1 MDAQARQ
8 LLDALIDRVHTVW
21 PTVAFVRR
29 PLSVGDPADV
39 AVIENADGFAGLV
52 GTVTPIV
59 AK

>member
-1 MDAQARQ
+1 
-8 LLDALIDRVHTVW
+8 
-21 PTVAFVRR
+21 VAFVRR
-29 PLSVGDPADV
+29 LLSVGDPADV